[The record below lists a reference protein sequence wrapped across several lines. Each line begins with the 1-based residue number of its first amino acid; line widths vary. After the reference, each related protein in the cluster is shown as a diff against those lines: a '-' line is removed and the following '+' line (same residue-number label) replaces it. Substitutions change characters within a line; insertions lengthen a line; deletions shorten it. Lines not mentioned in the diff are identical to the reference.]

1 LPSVDATSVRRAM
14 NTSSTALAH
23 SHPRLRHVAAVV
35 AALSLLVVSTA
46 VWAEPGGDA
55 LAALPSASAEVPT
68 GPTHWRT
75 DRDQPRAAVEVTSR
89 QPVARLD
96 SAPWNDASSVQVRYV
111 HWSPAAGNRAAV
123 GLSMGMGAV
132 QNGQARS
139 PVGYV
144 DPHSAGT
151 TLVPEVGVRMRTNW
165 QSDRRVD
172 VGAWSAYDASANTPA
187 NERRSYNARV
197 ELQFRES
204 KSKLGFDMP
213 SGAFG
218 MQLSS
223 TSQLQLRSKH
233 GGPMVY
239 YRSKW

>member
-1 LPSVDATSVRRAM
+1 M
-14 NTSSTALAH
+14 NTPSTALAH
-23 SHPRLRHVAAVV
+23 SHPRLRHVAAVL

-46 VWAEPGGDA
+46 VWAEPGRDA
-55 LAALPSASAEVPT
+55 LATLPSTSAEVPT
-68 GPTHWRT
+68 GPTQWRT
-75 DRDQPRAAVEVTSR
+75 DREQARAAVEVTSR
-89 QPVARLD
+89 QPAVRAD
-96 SAPWNDASSVQVRYV
+96 AAPWNDTSSVQVRYV
-111 HWSPAAGNRAAV
+111 HWAPTAGNRAAV

-132 QNGQARS
+132 QNGLARS

-144 DPHSAGT
+144 DPRTAGT
-151 TLVPEVGVRMRTNW
+151 TLVPEVGVRLRTNW
-165 QSDRRVD
+165 LGDRRVD

-187 NERRSYNARV
+187 SERRSYNARV
-197 ELQFRES
+197 ELQFREN
-204 KSKLGFDMP
+204 KSKLGFDMR

-223 TSQLQLRSKH
+223 TSQLQLRTKH